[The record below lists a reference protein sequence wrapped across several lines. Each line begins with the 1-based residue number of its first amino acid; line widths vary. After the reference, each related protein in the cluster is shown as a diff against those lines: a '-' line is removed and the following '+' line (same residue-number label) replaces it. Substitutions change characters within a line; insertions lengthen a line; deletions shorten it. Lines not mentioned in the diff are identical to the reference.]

1 MAKLARKRQPGAG
14 AAAKAAGLLSLK
26 HMAQISGKSES
37 TLKDWH
43 TNDRQAFEV
52 MLVGCVTIY
61 NLNKLKN
68 VGVINVWT

>member
-1 MAKLARKRQPGAG
+1 MAKLTRKQGAG
-14 AAAKAAGLLSLK
+14 AAAKGAGLLSLK
-26 HMAQISGKSES
+26 HMSQISGKPES

-61 NLNKLKN
+61 NLRQLKN